1 MLKTEL
7 EKNLGRKMSDSTYT
21 RLKRECKQAQIEL
34 CRENLKIISVA
45 KTYSAKHRLP
55 VAQTLKLFKS
65 FSELPELSLTRE
77 QLLTYLIGRTGAHKT
92 TVYRWLPDEINDTTV
107 KETIIKA
114 VSYCIRNKQ
123 DVDYPERSKLAS

>member
-21 RLKRECKQAQIEL
+21 RLKRECKQAQIDL
-34 CRENLKIISVA
+34 CRENLKVISMA
-45 KTYSAKHRLP
+45 KTYSTKHRLP
-55 VAQTLKLFKS
+55 TAQTLKLFKS
-65 FSELPELSLTRE
+65 FGELPELSLTRE
-77 QLLTYLIGRTGAHKT
+77 QLVSYLIGRTGAHKT
-92 TVYRWLPDEINDTTV
+92 TVYRWLPDEINDTAI

-114 VSYCIRNKQ
+114 VSYCIKNRQ